1 MSDKEFEK
9 ELDKAEQEFFEI
21 AVSMVIFLH
30 QNEYDLDTIR
40 DMLIAKVD
48 NALDEYE
55 RKIK

>member
-21 AVSMVIFLH
+21 AVSMVVFLH

-48 NALDEYE
+48 NALDEDE

>member
-21 AVSMVIFLH
+21 AVSMVVFLH